1 MLERLTIPGVPNSCV
16 PTLYVATGVKDVRLA
31 QDNGL
36 PYVRWSKG
44 AKDLLVQVL
53 RPVLEKKFPYIK
65 WNKVLGYRKS
75 ISTTVVHVPGDEVE
89 QPDESNGDQLAE
101 PCEDGCIAD
110 IATSERSFTGSIMPG
125 NQEMLSISEYLDD
138 AASYVNL
145 ESLQQLELLPS
156 FLGDIVDNI
165 KKNLVAPLHW
175 REGWNKKKR
184 CCLGNYHGEHQ
195 LPNLII
201 IDVSA
206 SIPRGISAT
215 MLALA
220 DTLRSQVQADLIIT
234 GGVSLYFPHGKA
246 LPSPEEMRRRVPL
259 GNERVCFYSIVTK
272 QLHKQYGHIISFGD
286 DDNPG
291 DIAADVRCKV
301 LHHYHTWRSKGR
313 TGYAQ
318 CFHAEKEEF
327 DRTWC
332 NILKED

>member
-1 MLERLTIPGVPNSCV
+1 MLERLTIPGVPSSCV
-16 PTLYVATGVKDVRLA
+16 PKLYVATTAKDTRLA
-31 QDNGL
+31 KDNGL
-36 PYVRWSKG
+36 PYVRWSAG

-65 WNKVLGYRKS
+65 WNEVLGCRKN
-75 ISTTVVHVPGDEVE
+75 ISTCIVYVPGADDCQSSGVGVN
-89 QPDESNGDQLAE
+89 ES
-101 PCEDGCIAD
+101 PIAD
-110 IATSERSFTGSIMPG
+110 IATGERSFTGSVEPG
-125 NQEMLSISEYLDD
+125 NQELLSISEYLDD
-138 AASYVNL
+138 ANSYVNI

-215 MLALA
+215 MLTLA

-234 GGVSLYFPHGKA
+234 GGISLYYPYGTE
-246 LPSPEEMRRRVPL
+246 LPSPDEIRRRVPL
-259 GNERVCFYSIVTK
+259 GNEQNYFYKIVTK

-291 DIAADVRCKV
+291 DLSCDVRAKV
-301 LHHYHTWRSKGR
+301 VHHYHTWRSKR
-313 TGYAQ
+313 ETGYAK
-318 CFHAEKEEF
+318 CFHAEQEVF
-327 DRTWC
+327 NNTWC
-332 NILKED
+332 DILKERD